1 MPSTHHLLTENNTS
15 LISVFDL
22 KNLLVRLKE
31 ERPDI
36 CVRYRLLGEMWVVNP
51 MRILAIT
58 EKGAIFRDESTS
70 KLVNLPSLSLVM
82 QFEID
87 APFLGFQPH
96 YHYHVQS
103 LAD

>member
-1 MPSTHHLLTENNTS
+1 MPLAQVLTEKNTS
-15 LISVFDL
+15 LIAVQDL
-22 KNLLVRLKE
+22 RKLLVSLKE

-36 CVRYRLLGEMWVVNP
+36 CFRYRLLGEMWVVND
-51 MRILAIT
+51 MRILGVT
-58 EKGAIFRDESTS
+58 EKGAILRDETTN
-70 KLVNLPSLSLVM
+70 KIINLPSLSLVM